1 MPQGFFIL
9 VLFCSLSLNAQRIVD
24 FKLYPTK
31 NSVSIKF
38 TLSAG
43 PDCGGYQVLR
53 STDSVNYYPVCEFA
67 GICGL
72 SSTNTDYAC
81 TDNSPVLNQTSFYKI
96 LLNNFERSEVKRTYV
111 SEPVA
116 SDIFLFP
123 NPVHEAVNVVRIK
136 VQGVENKRLI
146 GFLYNQSGKPIK
158 ELDLT
163 TSPDQAELNVTT
175 LSNGVYFIW
184 LTEGFTSFSS
194 SFIIL
199 R

>member
-9 VLFCSLSLNAQRIVD
+9 VLFCSLSLSAQRIVD

-38 TLSAG
+38 TLSPG

-72 SSTNTDYAC
+72 SSTTTDYTC

-111 SEPVA
+111 SEPAGSGIV
-116 SDIFLFP
+116 FFP
-123 NPVHEAVNVVRIK
+123 NPVHEAINEVRVK
-136 VQGVENKRLI
+136 VQGIENKRLT

-158 ELDLT
+158 ELDLMI
-163 TSPDQAELNVTT
+163 SPDQAELNVTA

-184 LTEGFTSFSS
+184 LTEGSTTFSS

>member
-1 MPQGFFIL
+1 MPQRFLILIFINFF
-9 VLFCSLSLNAQRIVD
+9 SLSAQRIVD

-72 SSTNTDYAC
+72 SSTTTEYAC
-81 TDNSPVLNQTSFYKI
+81 IDTNPVLNQTSFYRV

-111 SEPVA
+111 SEPLG
-116 SDIFLFP
+116 SDIVLFP
-123 NPVHEAVNVVRIK
+123 NPLHANINTLRVK
-136 VQGVENKRLI
+136 VQGVENKRLT
-146 GFLYNQSGKPIK
+146 GFLYNQSGNPIK
-158 ELDLT
+158 ELNLII
-163 TSPDQAELNVTT
+163 SPDQAELNVNS

-184 LTEGFTSFSS
+184 LTEGSASFSS

>member
-1 MPQGFFIL
+1 MPQRFLILMFFYS
-9 VLFCSLSLNAQRIVD
+9 FSLAAQRIVD

-53 STDSVNYYPVCEFA
+53 SADSVNYYPVCEFA

-72 SSTNTDYAC
+72 SSTSTEYAC
-81 TDNSPVLNQTSFYKI
+81 VDNAPLLNQTSFYKI

-111 SEPVA
+111 SEPVG
-116 SDIFLFP
+116 SGILLFP
-123 NPVHEAVNVVRIK
+123 NPLNETTSTLRIK
-136 VQGVENKRLI
+136 VQGVENKRLT
-146 GFLYNQSGKPIK
+146 GFLYHQSGKPIK
-158 ELDLT
+158 ELDLMI
-163 TSPDQAELNVTT
+163 SPDQAEINVAA

-184 LTEGFTSFSS
+184 LTEGSTSFSS

>member
-1 MPQGFFIL
+1 MSQGFFIL
-9 VLFCSLSLNAQRIVD
+9 VLFCSLRFSAQRIVD

-53 STDSVNYYPVCEFA
+53 SNDSINYYPVCEFA

-72 SSTNTDYAC
+72 SSTDTEYAC
-81 TDNSPVLNQTSFYKI
+81 TDNKPLLNQTGFYKI
-96 LLNNFERSEVKRTYV
+96 LLANFERSEVKRTYV
-111 SEPVA
+111 FEPVN
-116 SDIFLFP
+116 SGIVLYP
-123 NPVHEAVNVVRIK
+123 NPLSGAIDLLRVK
-136 VQGVENKRLI
+136 VQGIENKRLT
-146 GFLYNQSGKPIK
+146 GFLSNQSGKVVK
-158 ELDLT
+158 ELELII
-163 TSPDQAELNVTT
+163 SPDLAEINVST

-184 LTEGFTSFSS
+184 LTEGSTSFSS